1 MKLNELK
8 DNEGATQNRTRVG
21 RGIGSGKGKT
31 CGRGYKGQGSRT
43 GVSNLGEGGQTPI
56 FRRLPKRGFT
66 SHNRTVVETLN
77 VQTVEQ
83 FIEAKKIK
91 AGEKITRA
99 TLNKLGLVRAQGTQ
113 VKILAKGAVKSKIE
127 IEVDQA
133 SKSAIEAIEKAGG
146 KVTLIAKK
154 VHKQGKKE
162 AA

>member
-56 FRRLPKRGFT
+56 FRRLPKRGFK
-66 SHNRTVVETLN
+66 SHSRVVVETLN
-77 VQTVEQ
+77 VQTIEQ
-83 FIEAKKIK
+83 FIETKKLGAKINREALEK
-91 AGEKITRA
+91 AGLVKI
-99 TLNKLGLVRAQGTQ
+99 NGSQ

-127 IEVDQA
+127 IEANQA
-133 SKSAIEAIEKAGG
+133 SKSAIEAVEKAGG
-146 KVTLIAKK
+146 KITLLAKK
-154 VHKQGKKE
+154 EHKQK